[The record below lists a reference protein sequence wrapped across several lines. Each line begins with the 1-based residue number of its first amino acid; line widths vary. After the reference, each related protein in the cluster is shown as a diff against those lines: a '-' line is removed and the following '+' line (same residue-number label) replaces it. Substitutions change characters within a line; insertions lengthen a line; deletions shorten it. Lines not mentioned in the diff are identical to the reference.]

1 MGEQAPAHG
10 VGDTPCGDTPPGDA
24 PGAHPRPPGPKA
36 WRDLLLTRPEAG
48 RGSTNPIPY
57 ARAAFGQYGD
67 LYGFGGLGRHRYM
80 VRHPDHI
87 NEVLVNKASHF
98 RKWTSNLEVFLGD
111 GLLVSEGDH
120 WRKQRRL
127 MQPAFHRER
136 IAAYSHSMCV
146 LIGEMIKTW
155 RPQEVLDVGH
165 EMMCLT
171 LRTACRTLFGYEA
184 DQDVDVVGAAM
195 KVLQSGVIV
204 QDILPR
210 WAPTDFFLRHHPALK
225 ALDRLVYGLID
236 RETEQA
242 QEPGSTLLSTLRA
255 AFFESQAMSR
265 KQLRDELVTIL
276 LAGHETTALALT
288 WTFFWLAMTP
298 EEEAKLHHEVDTVLG
313 GRSPVFD
320 DLESLPFTRRVIQE
334 SMRLCP
340 PLWLLPR
347 VAIEDVEIGG
357 FHIDAGAEVLLWVY
371 LCHVDPRWYPEPD
384 KFKPDR
390 FLAGSDGVQHPRAY
404 FPFGAGNRT
413 CLGNH
418 FAMVE
423 AQLTLASIAQS
434 FRLVLEP
441 DQYVQF
447 KPRVTLMPKSPLR
460 MRAVPRG

>member
-1 MGEQAPAHG
+1 MVEPPRASPEDDVPPPRSRG
-10 VGDTPCGDTPPGDA
+10 VAA
-24 PGAHPRPPGPKA
+24 PGPRS
-36 WRDLLLTRPEAG
+36 WRDVLRTRPEAG
-48 RGSTNPIPY
+48 HGSTNPIPY
-57 ARAAFGQYGD
+57 ARSAFAQYGD

-87 NEVLVNKASHF
+87 NEVLIQRASQF
-98 RKWTSNLEVFLGD
+98 RKWTANLEVFLGE

-120 WRKQRRL
+120 WRRQRRI

-136 IAAYSHSMCV
+136 IAQYSQSMCG

-155 RPQEVLDVGH
+155 RPQEVLDIGH

-171 LRTACRTLFGYEA
+171 LRTACRTLFGYDA
-184 DQDVDVVGAAM
+184 DEDVEVVGSAM
-195 KVLQSGVIV
+195 QILQSGVII
-204 QDILPR
+204 QDVLPR
-210 WAPTDFFLRHHPALK
+210 WAPTDFVLRHHPALK

-236 RETEQA
+236 REIEIGMPSQA
-242 QEPGSTLLSTLRA
+242 ATNATLLSTLRS
-255 AFFESQAMSR
+255 AFFDAQAMSR

-298 EEEAKLHHEVDTVLG
+298 AEEAKLHHEVDTVLG

-320 DLESLPFTRRVIQE
+320 DLEALPFTRRVIQE

-347 VAIEDVEIGG
+347 VALEDVEIGG
-357 FHIDAGAEVLLWVY
+357 FHIEAGADVLLWVY

-390 FLAGSDGVQHPRAY
+390 FLAGSGDIKHPRAY

-423 AQLTLASIAQS
+423 AQLTLASVAQN
-434 FRLVLEP
+434 FRLALEP
-441 DQYVQF
+441 DQNVQF
-447 KPRVTLMPKSPLR
+447 KPRVTLMPKNPLR
-460 MRAVPRG
+460 MRAIPRQ